1 MNDSG
6 SGECSSFLI
15 NMHINRCMNND
26 TGSGEPLVLNK
37 HTHQPCI
44 HLYVGL
50 LLQDITLRNAD
61 QI

>member
-6 SGECSSFLI
+6 SGERSSFLI
-15 NMHINRCMNND
+15 NIHINRCMNND

-50 LLQDITLRNAD
+50 FLQDITLRNAD